1 MLYYYHPLSYPW
13 ICKFQNSFQRRMAEA
28 ELANNSGDSPQV
40 NGGAPLG
47 DEDDRKLFVGGLPQ
61 DATQV
66 IESKFLSWCQKLR
79 FSDVWKKKVL

>member
-1 MLYYYHPLSYPW
+1 
-13 ICKFQNSFQRRMAEA
+13 MAEA

-47 DEDDRKLFVGGLPQ
+47 DEDDTKLCVGGLPQ

-66 IESKFLSWCQKLR
+66 MESKFLPWCQKLR
-79 FSDVWKKKVL
+79 SSDVRKK